1 MYKIILLKFENR
13 KLKIENRIHNM
24 ISPIVGTTFARSF
37 GPLTSLV
44 SHDMISSFFFVS
56 IYSNGRKSHKE

>member
-24 ISPIVGTTFARSF
+24 ISPIVGTTFA
-37 GPLTSLV
+37 
-44 SHDMISSFFFVS
+44 MIKT
-56 IYSNGRKSHKE
+56 IYIFIPNIFLKP